1 MARTRHPKKEV
12 EEAIQHA
19 EANGWR
25 IQIGGSHAWGKMY
38 CPTTMRSAAAVNSVS
53 RAFGVRRR
61 IPAIMLGS
69 FGVSSTTAQP
79 VNGLQRPRS
88 PSLNLNRS
96 E

>member
-1 MARTRHPKKEV
+1 MRKPTAGASRSAAVMPGARCI
-12 EEAIQHA
+12 A
-19 EANGWR
+19 
-25 IQIGGSHAWGKMY
+25 
-38 CPTTMRSAAAVNSVS
+38 PTTMRSAAAANSVS